1 VWPERLDLGVRQ
13 DACAT
18 RRRVRLDA
26 AGGIERDDL
35 LIDRPREYRRRRGQR
50 LIRHDRRLDRP
61 DRAPDIGA
69 CDLLGTDV
77 PPAREEVP
85 ADEIVRL
92 LPRLVSP
99 LRPLLAVAI
108 GQFAEGPG
116 APIGLALARGVS
128 ALGDLIEDAGGE
140 LAGAGDSDRGIAD
153 VVPARATAVAV
164 DELEDSP
171 ARRVDDEA
179 KAALKLIP
187 IEDPAPKVR
196 A

>member
-1 VWPERLDLGVRQ
+1 
-13 DACAT
+13 
-18 RRRVRLDA
+18 
-26 AGGIERDDL
+26 
-35 LIDRPREYRRRRGQR
+35 
-50 LIRHDRRLDRP
+50 
-61 DRAPDIGA
+61 
-69 CDLLGTDV
+69 
-77 PPAREEVP
+77 
-85 ADEIVRL
+85 
-92 LPRLVSP
+92 
-99 LRPLLAVAI
+99 
-108 GQFAEGPG
+108 
-116 APIGLALARGVS
+116 LALARGVS